1 MNARVVAVT
10 NRTFS
15 ALRFRNYRLYL
26 ASQLISFSGS
36 WMQGLAQAWL
46 VLELTGSGTAL
57 GTVTAMQFLPTLFLA
72 PLGGTLAD
80 RLDKRTLIIA
90 TQSAAGLLAIT
101 LGLITWSGHVEL
113 WMVYLIAAGSGLITA
128 VDNPARQVFVMEMV
142 GPTELSNAVTL
153 NSVVVNAARAIG
165 PAVGGILIA
174 TLGIW
179 QCFVVNGI
187 SYVAVVAAM
196 IYVRKSEL
204 YPAHR
209 AERAPRQLRQG
220 LRYAWDTPTLRTTLI
235 MLALI
240 GMFLLEFNV
249 TLPLLA
255 HQTFGAGA
263 SGVAAMSALI
273 GVGAVFGGLV
283 VAAAGPP
290 SAQRLVG
297 VSALFGALALV
308 LAVTPTLL
316 MAYVVLPF
324 VGAASVAVIAVG
336 NATLQLNSAP
346 HLRGRVMALFSVA
359 LMGTTPIGG
368 PLVGWV
374 GEHVDP
380 RASLVVGAL
389 AGLGAAAYGW
399 LRLEP
404 AGRRHGTERL
414 VAAPVA
420 GQ

>member
-1 MNARVVAVT
+1 
-10 NRTFS
+10 
-15 ALRFRNYRLYL
+15 
-26 ASQLISFSGS
+26 
-36 WMQGLAQAWL
+36 
-46 VLELTGSGTAL
+46 
-57 GTVTAMQFLPTLFLA
+57 
-72 PLGGTLAD
+72 
-80 RLDKRTLIIA
+80 
-90 TQSAAGLLAIT
+90 
-101 LGLITWSGHVEL
+101 
-113 WMVYLIAAGSGLITA
+113 
-128 VDNPARQVFVMEMV
+128 
-142 GPTELSNAVTL
+142 
-153 NSVVVNAARAIG
+153 
-165 PAVGGILIA
+165 
-174 TLGIW
+174 
-179 QCFVVNGI
+179 
-187 SYVAVVAAM
+187 
-196 IYVRKSEL
+196 
-204 YPAHR
+204 
-209 AERAPRQLRQG
+209 
-220 LRYAWDTPTLRTTLI
+220 
-235 MLALI
+235 
-240 GMFLLEFNV
+240 MFLLEFNV

-316 MAYVVLPF
+316 MAYGVLPF